1 VENFVRKDYYPIL
14 ECLKICQ
21 EKEID
26 KGIAVL
32 LERSGEYIASINT
45 YLSII
50 IKLDSSDMLKELKKL
65 AGDNTV

>member
-1 VENFVRKDYYPIL
+1 
-14 ECLKICQ
+14 
-21 EKEID
+21 
-26 KGIAVL
+26 L